1 MNDKKLLITFP
12 MSERLTLLASD
23 IQIYQVLKHISY
35 VCLML
40 AFIVGLSASD
50 LSAQERV
57 EISGTITDA
66 TDGASLPGA
75 SIIVQ
80 GSEEAVGST
89 IGTTTSMDGAFTIQV
104 PEELNTLVVSFV
116 GYITQEVPIDGRT
129 EINVQL
135 QPDVR
140 TLEDIVVVGYGT
152 QERQQITGSVSS
164 VKTDDFV
171 KGDVN
176 SASDLIQGKVPGLI
190 VSSDGGADPN
200 SSSTIRLRGIS
211 SFGST
216 QEPLVVIDGVIGG
229 SLDNIDP
236 NDIESIDV
244 LKDAS
249 ASAIYGTRG
258 SAGVIVV
265 TTKSGQMGQEMLS
278 ISYSGYGSLETIERQ
293 NDVLSVDEY
302 LELGE
307 LTGIDAPNLGNNT
320 NWFDE
325 ITQTAYSHVHS
336 LALSGSSQ
344 NSSYRI
350 SANFRDREGIQRQT
364 GFDQINSRLN
374 LTQRA
379 FDQKL
384 TFNVNVGI
392 TSRDE
397 AQGFPAAFRYAQTFN
412 PTAPVRMDEGFET
425 VGGFF
430 EQPLFDYFNPVAI
443 IETREQEE
451 EEETVTA
458 SLRGQYEFRD
468 LIPGLR
474 ASVFYSLQNEK
485 DIFRSFAAIE
495 SKQAGG
501 ATATAF
507 GTGGA
512 SQFTTDEQEQLFE
525 TTLNY
530 TTDLQDLSVETL
542 AGYSYTE
549 IVNEGHGLSGG
560 DFITDAVKWNNFSY
574 AQDFNQ
580 GEGSANSFQ
589 NNHKVIGA
597 FVRANLN
604 WRNTYFANASYR
616 REASSWFGENNKW
629 GNFWAVGA
637 GVELTSLIDLPAF
650 DQFKLRGSYGVTGQ
664 DAPESGLSRQ
674 RFGPAGNFFANGDFI
689 QSFAPVSNPNP
700 DLKWEERK
708 ELNIGADFQLL
719 DSRLSGSV
727 EYYDTVVDDLLYLID
742 VPVPP
747 NLFSQT
753 WDNIGELQSSGVEVS
768 LNYNIIQENDLNWN
782 VAGTY
787 SWLSPQVL
795 QEFISDDTQFISN
808 AGSPGLNAT
817 PLIKVEEGEPIGEIF
832 GKRFAEISPEG
843 NWLFFDQNGNKVTAD
858 EITLDDQEVLGNGL
872 PDHQFGLTN
881 NLSYKNWDMTL
892 FFQGVFGHQLV
903 NTFRLFYE
911 TPNQISSYNVLDSA
925 YDWVNRGSESRTLR
939 ESPQFSDVYVE
950 NGDFVKLQNATIG
963 YTFPFSQLENIRRLR
978 VYASVNNAF
987 TITNYKGIN
996 PEPRYVDSAN
1006 NDDALAPGI
1015 ERRNQWFTSRTFTLG
1030 INFDF

>member
-1 MNDKKLLITFP
+1 MIPSHIFFYTNDGSAFRLKTFSQIKKVFFNTLLI
-12 MSERLTLLASD
+12 
-23 IQIYQVLKHISY
+23 
-35 VCLML
+35 L
-40 AFIVGLSASD
+40 AFSAASVF
-50 LSAQERV
+50 AQTEV
-57 EISGTITDA
+57 SGTITDED
-66 TDGASLPGA
+66 TGEPLTGVN
-75 SIIVQ
+75 IVVQ
-80 GSEEAVGST
+80 
-89 IGTTTSMDGAFTIQV
+89 GTTTGTATDIDGNYSLEV
-104 PEELNTLVVSFV
+104 SSLEETLVITYI
-116 GYITQEVPIDGRT
+116 GYITQEIPIDGQT
-129 EINVQL
+129 EIDIQL
-135 QPDVR
+135 APDVR

-164 VKTDDFV
+164 VKTEDFV
-171 KGDVN
+171 QGDVN
-176 SASDLIQGKVPGLI
+176 SASELIQGKVPGLI
-190 VSSDGGADPN
+190 VSSTDGGDPN
-200 SSSTIRLRGIS
+200 GSSTIRLRGIS

-216 QEPLVVIDGVIGG
+216 QEPLVVVDGIIGG

-278 ISYSGYGSLETIERQ
+278 VSYNGYGTIETIERQ

-302 LELGE
+302 FELAD
-307 LTGIDAPNLGNNT
+307 LTGIEAPDLNHNT

-325 ITQTAYSHVHS
+325 ITQNAYSHVHS

-350 SANFRDREGIQRQT
+350 SGNFRDREGIQRQT
-364 GFDQINSRLN
+364 GFDQINARLN
-374 LTQRA
+374 FTQRA

-384 TFNVNVGI
+384 TFNANVGI
-392 TSRDE
+392 TSRNE
-397 AQGFPAAFRYAQTFN
+397 AHGFSDAFRYAQTFN
-412 PTAPVRMDEGFET
+412 PTAPVRMEEGFET

-451 EEETVTA
+451 EEEIVTA

-474 ASVFYSLQNEK
+474 ASVFYSMQNEK
-485 DIFRSFAAIE
+485 ELFRNFAAIE

-512 SQFTTDEQEQLFE
+512 SQSTNDFQEQLFE

-530 TTDLQDLSVETL
+530 TTDIQELSVETL

-549 IVNEGHGLSGG
+549 IVNEGNNLGGG
-560 DFITDAVKWNNFSY
+560 DFVTDAVSWNNLSY

-580 GEGSANSFQ
+580 GEAFAGSYQ

-597 FVRANLN
+597 FARANLN
-604 WRNTYFANASYR
+604 WGNTYFANASYR

-637 GVELTSLIDLPAF
+637 GVELTSLINLPAF

-664 DAPESGLSRQ
+664 DAPFSGISRQ
-674 RFGPAGNFFANGDFI
+674 RFGPSGNFFANGSFI
-689 QSFAPVSNPNP
+689 QSFAPVSNANP

-708 ELNIGADFQLL
+708 ELNIGVDFQLL
-719 DSRLSGSV
+719 DSRLSGSA
-727 EYYDTVVDDLLYLID
+727 EYYDKVVDDLLYLIN

-747 NLFSQT
+747 NLFPQT

-768 LNYNIIQENDLNWN
+768 LNYSIIQDNDLNWS

-787 SWLSPQVL
+787 SWMSPQVL
-795 QEFISDDTQFISN
+795 QEFVSEDTQFISN

-832 GKRFAEISPEG
+832 GKRFAEISPDG
-843 NWLFFDQNGNKVTAD
+843 NWLFFDQDGNKVTAD

-872 PDHQFGLTN
+872 PDHQIGFTN
-881 NLSYKNWDMTL
+881 NISYKNWDMTL

-911 TPNQISSYNVLDSA
+911 TPNQISSYNVLDTA
-925 YDWVNRGSESRTLR
+925 FDWVNRGSENRTLR

-950 NGDFVKLQNATIG
+950 NGDFVKLQNVTIG
-963 YTFPFSQLENIRRLR
+963 YTIPVSRLENIRRLR
-978 VYASVNNAF
+978 VSASINNAF

-996 PEPRYVDSAN
+996 PEPRYVDSSN
-1006 NDDALAPGI
+1006 GDDPLAPGI
-1015 ERRNQWFTSRTFTLG
+1015 ERRNEWFTSRTFTLG
-1030 INFDF
+1030 LNFDF